1 MAQQA
6 FLARQRRI
14 WDEEATPKKR
24 RPRTGHFGSFLHVKN
39 EEPLVALREAL
50 YESRD
55 RLTNLFEL
63 WDEDENGTLSRVEF
77 RRAVKILQCRQTKD
91 EIDAF
96 FDILDTDQD
105 GTLSRAE
112 LMAVIREKG
121 DSSIETPN
129 EAPPT
134 EATPPAA
141 DEPNIGTIQGCKRC
155 TFKVIRSVYAIASS
169 VTVQTL
175 MYFAFVFIV
184 QMLVR
189 SLRSTDEYYLDKQ
202 LSDTLM

>member
-1 MAQQA
+1 
-6 FLARQRRI
+6 
-14 WDEEATPKKR
+14 
-24 RPRTGHFGSFLHVKN
+24 
-39 EEPLVALREAL
+39 
-50 YESRD
+50 
-55 RLTNLFEL
+55 
-63 WDEDENGTLSRVEF
+63 LSRVEF

-96 FDILDTDQD
+96 FDILDTDHD

-112 LMAVIREKG
+112 LMAVIREQG

-134 EATPPAA
+134 EVTPPAA

-155 TFKVIRSVYAIASS
+155 TLKVIRSVYAIASS